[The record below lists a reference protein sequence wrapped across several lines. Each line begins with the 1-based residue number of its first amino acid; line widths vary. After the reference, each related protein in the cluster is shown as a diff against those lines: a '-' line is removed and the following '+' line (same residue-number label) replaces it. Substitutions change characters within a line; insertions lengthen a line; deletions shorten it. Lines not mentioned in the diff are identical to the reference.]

1 MTRLT
6 VSFRAGAAEPVPG
19 SALLSIISCLIILLP
34 WPGDEVITAVGL
46 TLRNE
51 EVLDSLSKLT
61 IKLLFN
67 VVYSKLCLN
76 CFSFLWRD

>member
-19 SALLSIISCLIILLP
+19 SALFSIISCLIILLP

-51 EVLDSLSKLT
+51 EVLDSLSKST
-61 IKLLFN
+61 IKLLFD
-67 VVYSKLCLN
+67 VVYTYVISEL
-76 CFSFLWRD
+76 F

>member
-1 MTRLT
+1 MTCLT

-19 SALLSIISCLIILLP
+19 SALFSIISCLIILLP

-51 EVLDSLSKLT
+51 EVLDSLSKST
-61 IKLLFN
+61 IKLLFD
-67 VVYSKLCLN
+67 VVYTYVISEL
-76 CFSFLWRD
+76 F

>member
-1 MTRLT
+1 MTLLT

-51 EVLDSLSKLT
+51 EVLDSLSKST
-61 IKLLFN
+61 IKLLFD
-67 VVYSKLCLN
+67 VVYTYVISEL
-76 CFSFLWRD
+76 F